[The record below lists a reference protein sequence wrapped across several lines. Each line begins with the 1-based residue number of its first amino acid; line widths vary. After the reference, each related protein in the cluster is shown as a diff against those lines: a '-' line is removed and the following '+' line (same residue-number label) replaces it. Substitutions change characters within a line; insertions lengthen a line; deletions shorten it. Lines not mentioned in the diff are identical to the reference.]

1 MSWISAM
8 ARGLLIVA
16 YFVVATV
23 WLPDKVASIDTVE
36 SASRLVRDIVT
47 AGVWAVALAIG
58 IWLLRLAQRR
68 GIV

>member
-16 YFVVATV
+16 YFVTATV
-23 WLPDKVASIDTVE
+23 WLPDKVASIDAVE

-47 AGVWAVALAIG
+47 AGVWAVALAVG

-68 GIV
+68 GMV